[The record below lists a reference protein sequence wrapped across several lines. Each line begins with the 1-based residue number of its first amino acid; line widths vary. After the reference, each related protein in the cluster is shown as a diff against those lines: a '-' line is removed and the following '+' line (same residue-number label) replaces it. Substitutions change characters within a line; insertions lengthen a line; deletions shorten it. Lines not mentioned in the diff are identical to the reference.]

1 MEAVLRTMRRHSSSL
16 AMPSLFFAN
25 RCAAAMPIGVAA
37 LPRPKKWRIVLRFVA
52 DIAFF
57 VAFAGL
63 CVFVASWLCL
73 PSFREYYYLGFA
85 LGLLLYLKTF
95 HKAVAFFK
103 KMCYNVVRKLVN
115 CLKKRKNFR
124 KKEEKCV

>member
-1 MEAVLRTMRRHSSSL
+1 MDGAGQLPVFVLCVSLGFAGGFVYEAVSL
-16 AMPSLFFAN
+16 L
-25 RCAAAMPIGVAA
+25 A

-52 DIAFF
+52 DIVFF
-57 VAFAGL
+57 VGFAVL
-63 CVFVASWLCL
+63 CVFVTSWLCL

-85 LGLLLYLKTF
+85 FGLLLYLKTF

-103 KMCYNVVRKLVN
+103 KICYNSIRKLVN
-115 CLKKRKNFR
+115 CLKMRKNFR

>member
-1 MEAVLRTMRRHSSSL
+1 MDGAGQLPIFLLCVSLGLAGGFVYEAVSL
-16 AMPSLFFAN
+16 M
-25 RCAAAMPIGVAA
+25 A
-37 LPRPKKWRIVLRFVA
+37 LPKPKKCRVAFRFIA
-52 DIAFF
+52 DVVFF

-63 CVFVASWLCL
+63 CVFVVSRFTL

-85 LGLLLYLKTF
+85 LGLVLYLKTL

-103 KMCYNVVRKLVN
+103 KICYNSIRKLVN

-124 KKEEKCV
+124 KKEEKRI

>member
-1 MEAVLRTMRRHSSSL
+1 MDGAGQFPVFFLCVALGLAGGFLYEGVSVL
-16 AMPSLFFAN
+16 
-25 RCAAAMPIGVAA
+25 A
-37 LPRPKKWRIVLRFVA
+37 LPRPRKWRAALRFVA
-52 DIAFF
+52 DITFF
-57 VAFAGL
+57 VVFAGL

-103 KMCYNVVRKLVN
+103 KMCYNSVRKLVN
-115 CLKKRKNFR
+115 CLKNRKNFR
-124 KKEEKCV
+124 KKEEKRV

>member
-1 MEAVLRTMRRHSSSL
+1 MDGAGQLPVFFLCVSL
-16 AMPSLFFAN
+16 GLAGGFVYEVVSL
-25 RCAAAMPIGVAA
+25 VAF
-37 LPRPKKWRIVLRFVA
+37 PRPKKWRIGLRFVA

-63 CVFVASWLCL
+63 CVVVASVLCL

-85 LGLLLYLKTF
+85 LGLLIYLKTF

-103 KMCYNVVRKLVN
+103 KMCYNGIRKLIN
-115 CLKKRKNFR
+115 CIKKRKNFR
-124 KKEEKCV
+124 KKEEKRI

>member
-1 MEAVLRTMRRHSSSL
+1 MDGAGQLPVFVLCVSLGFAGGFVYEAVSL
-16 AMPSLFFAN
+16 L
-25 RCAAAMPIGVAA
+25 A
-37 LPRPKKWRIVLRFVA
+37 LPRPKKGRIVLRFVA

-103 KMCYNVVRKLVN
+103 KMCYNSVRKLVN

>member
-1 MEAVLRTMRRHSSSL
+1 MDGAGQLPVFFLCVSL
-16 AMPSLFFAN
+16 GLAGGFVYEVVSL
-25 RCAAAMPIGVAA
+25 VA
-37 LPRPKKWRIVLRFVA
+37 LPRPKKWRSGLRFVA

-63 CVFVASWLCL
+63 CVFVASVLCL

-85 LGLLLYLKTF
+85 LGLLIYLKTF

-103 KMCYNVVRKLVN
+103 KMCYNGIRKLIN
-115 CLKKRKNFR
+115 CIKKRKNFR
-124 KKEEKCV
+124 KKEEKCL